1 MIGYYWDHQEEN
13 PNVSQMK
20 QPAENIKKIKN
31 VSKPWAK
38 AYNENQQKQLKEVES
53 SLKRIYEQNN
63 LGIFTEEEL
72 KEVKEKELKRE

>member
-20 QPAENIKKIKN
+20 QPAENINKIKN

-38 AYNENQQKQLKEVES
+38 AYNENQQKQLKEVEI
-53 SLKRIYEQNN
+53 SLKRIYEHNN
-63 LGIFTEEEL
+63 SGIFTEEEL